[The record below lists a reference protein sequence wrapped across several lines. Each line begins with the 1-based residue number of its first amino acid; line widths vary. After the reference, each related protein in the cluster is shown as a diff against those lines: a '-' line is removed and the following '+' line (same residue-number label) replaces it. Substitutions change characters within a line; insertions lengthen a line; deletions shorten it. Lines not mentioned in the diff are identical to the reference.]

1 LATKPYY
8 TNTTTTSTL
17 IPTPTSTTLSLGP
30 IPTPNVN
37 STATFSYDPL
47 TPHRKICQNRSFKTV
62 TLPLLS
68 TFYGPNTYPALHP
81 FPGCKPPTL
90 NASQSL
96 RAPGLL
102 NCTLLGAEVQ
112 ACQKLGRQVLLSVR
126 GAGAGEVGGNLDY
139 GNPAADP
146 EPFGPYFGDID
157 PGGVNKSRV
166 HNSMP
171 NLFDERHPPSAFALT
186 LFSLFGEGHTERA
199 ELRPLGPDA
208 DESAGEDGVK
218 WAVVSKPLGEE
229 VMVDGFDVQIPAE
242 WKGTYQVGRFEA
254 FVQRLRELSEEA
266 WKEGGEV
273 KGGTA
278 DLGADGKGIVV
289 QGYV

>member
-1 LATKPYY
+1 
-8 TNTTTTSTL
+8 
-17 IPTPTSTTLSLGP
+17 
-30 IPTPNVN
+30 
-37 STATFSYDPL
+37 
-47 TPHRKICQNRSFKTV
+47 
-62 TLPLLS
+62 
-68 TFYGPNTYPALHP
+68 
-81 FPGCKPPTL
+81 
-90 NASQSL
+90 
-96 RAPGLL
+96 
-102 NCTLLGAEVQ
+102 
-112 ACQKLGRQVLLSVR
+112 
-126 GAGAGEVGGNLDY
+126 
-139 GNPAADP
+139 
-146 EPFGPYFGDID
+146 
-157 PGGVNKSRV
+157 
-166 HNSMP
+166 MP